1 MKKIRLVGQKLEM
14 LFANWRAESN
24 LAAGGPQ
31 HVLTSIDAFYQSYTQ
46 TYMRKRERLQQYIEC
61 YEDEM
66 YGTGAHEASREEQ
79 DMPPL
84 INADEDTEE
93 VALTPT
99 TVPASTSTSE
109 LPIQSTALPTTTSC
123 YC

>member
-1 MKKIRLVGQKLEM
+1 MKKIRLIGQKLEM
-14 LFANWRAESN
+14 LFANWRAENN

-31 HVLTSIDAFYQSYTQ
+31 HVLTSLDTFYQSYTQ

-66 YGTGAHEASREEQ
+66 YGTGAPKACREEH
-79 DMPPL
+79 DIPL
-84 INADEDTEE
+84 LIDAGEDTEE
-93 VALTPT
+93 VTLTPT
-99 TVPASTSTSE
+99 TVPASTSE
-109 LPIQSTALPTTTSC
+109 LPIQSTISTNYNIH